1 MEQLFK
7 ICVDILIWMAQQA
20 GVTYE
25 EMNII
30 VFVIVQPLITVLL
43 FIRNS
48 RLKKQILEN
57 EILYLRRRV

>member
-30 VFVIVQPLITVLL
+30 VFVIVHPLITVLL